1 MRDMRQFYARP
12 PVVLVLLLTMIIW
25 SGCLKARVHFIFT
38 RVDLHLAAAGRV
50 ASHHFIEKV
59 CYMTKNVAPATSM
72 NIADMVTYG
81 IVGCIAVS
89 FLVAFILWH

>member
-1 MRDMRQFYARP
+1 MRKFCARP
-12 PVVLVLLLTMIIW
+12 PAALVLLLAMVIW
-25 SGCLKARVHFIFT
+25 SGARKRVFISFFA

-81 IVGCIAVS
+81 IVGCIVVS
-89 FLVAFILWH
+89 FLVAFIMWH

>member
-1 MRDMRQFYARP
+1 MRQFCARP
-12 PVVLVLLLTMIIW
+12 PAALVLLLAMIIW
-25 SGCLKARVHFIFT
+25 SKCSKARVHFIFA

-81 IVGCIAVS
+81 IVGCIVIS
-89 FLVAFILWH
+89 FLVAFIMWH

>member
-1 MRDMRQFYARP
+1 MRQFCVRP
-12 PVVLVLLLTMIIW
+12 PIALVLLLTMIIR
-25 SGCLKARVHFIFT
+25 SGCSKARVHFIFT
-38 RVDLHLAAAGRV
+38 CVDLHLAAAGRM